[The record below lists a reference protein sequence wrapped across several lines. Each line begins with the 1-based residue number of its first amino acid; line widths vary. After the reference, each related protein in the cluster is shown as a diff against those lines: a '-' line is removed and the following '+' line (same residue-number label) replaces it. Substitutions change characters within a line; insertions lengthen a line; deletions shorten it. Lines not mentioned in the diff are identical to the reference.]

1 MSWQTGDVGHE
12 ASQPVETTRHWRV
25 AGGLVEVDGTLL
37 LVANRRR
44 DGRVDWSP
52 PGGVIDAGEGA
63 LDALSREV
71 AEETG
76 LVVDTWSDAVYE
88 VTVDFVSYP
97 MTLHVVCHRAL
108 SWTGDIVLDDPD
120 GIVIDAQFVA
130 GADCHGHLLDA
141 PAWVREPVG
150 EWLSGPWTDARAYA
164 YRAVG
169 QHPGD
174 LTVERV
180 TTS

>member
-1 MSWQTGDVGHE
+1 M
-12 ASQPVETTRHWRV
+12 ARAWRV
-25 AGGLVEVDGTLL
+25 AGGLVEVDGTIL

-52 PGGVIDAGEGA
+52 PGGVIDAGEGP
-63 LDALSREV
+63 LEALSREV

-76 LVVDTWSDAVYE
+76 LVIERWSEPVYE

-108 SWTGDIVLDDPD
+108 AWSGDIVLEDPD
-120 GIVIDAQFVA
+120 GIVIDARFIA
-130 GADCHGHLLDA
+130 THECHHHLFDA
-141 PAWVREPVG
+141 PAWVRDPVG
-150 EWLSGPWTDARAYA
+150 EWLAQPWTDTRRFA

-169 QHPGD
+169 ERPGN
-174 LTVERV
+174 LAVERL
-180 TTS
+180 